1 MVADNHEMM
10 KQISAGIEEIP
21 PMPQV
26 VMKAQQLLADPDSSA
41 KELAALLETDPS
53 IAAKVLKMAN
63 SAFYGLR
70 GNVNSIQHAA
80 MVLGYRNLGEIIS
93 AAGIQK
99 SLEKKLP
106 GYGLDS
112 EDLWRHSLSVAM
124 GSKIIASRKN
134 PELEMVAHTAGLIH
148 DVGKLILDPFVLD
161 EKETFEV
168 FIVSEQQTFLAAE
181 QEILGFDHAEIAAE
195 VCKKWGIP
203 EVISS
208 AIHYHHSP
216 SSSLEVELAFILH
229 LADYIP
235 LVTGEGY
242 EKDDYLYELE
252 EGTMDYLDV
261 DETAISDLSLE
272 LMESVA
278 NLLDSSN

>member
-1 MVADNHEMM
+1 MAADNHEMM

-229 LADYIP
+229 LADYIS